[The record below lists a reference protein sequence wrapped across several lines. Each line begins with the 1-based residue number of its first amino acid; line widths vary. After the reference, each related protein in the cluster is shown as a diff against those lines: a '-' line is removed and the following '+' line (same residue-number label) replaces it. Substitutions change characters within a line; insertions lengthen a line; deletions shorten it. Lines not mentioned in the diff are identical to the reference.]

1 MQSFNDISSETKKF
15 TLAKDFFVIAKS
27 SNATIA
33 DDMITSKINVFRSQN
48 AIDAKN
54 QNIKKA
60 FVKCSS
66 SKLNAQYVKNFM
78 TLEINTVA
86 HVNKK

>member
-48 AIDAKN
+48 AIDAK
-54 QNIKKA
+54 
-60 FVKCSS
+60 S
-66 SKLNAQYVKNFM
+66 
-78 TLEINTVA
+78 
-86 HVNKK
+86 